1 MHLTI
6 MGLFMILKCHLCKD
20 TFILT
25 ESEFLSE
32 EEEKYAGVLAL
43 VHNEDNTGKSI
54 TGVTKN
60 TNCRCESCQ
69 KPSIFKFSNSSNF
82 SNEQ

>member
-1 MHLTI
+1 MKFFKVISDQSKSKDNGVNYDIQIWHN
-6 MGLFMILKCHLCKD
+6 FSKD

-43 VHNEDNTGKSI
+43 VHNEDNTGKNI
-54 TGVTKN
+54 TGVT
-60 TNCRCESCQ
+60 Q
-69 KPSIFKFSNSSNF
+69 H
-82 SNEQ
+82 